1 MTDKT
6 DKPPMKVVP
15 LGTTPPEEGVP
26 EVNDD
31 AIDLLASVLELA
43 KEGQIISIALAGVTE
58 EGNLFVDYSATRD
71 ALAQWGAV
79 TRLSKIYDSLVLTT
93 PSEEI

>member
-6 DKPPMKVVP
+6 DKPPMKVVSI
-15 LGTTPPEEGVP
+15 GTTPPEEDKL
-26 EVNDD
+26 EVNED
-31 AIDLLASVLELA
+31 AIALLEGTLEMMRVG
-43 KEGQIISIALAGVTE
+43 EITSIALAGVTVD
-58 EGNLFVDYSATRD
+58 GNLFVDYSTTRD

-93 PSEEI
+93 PSEEL